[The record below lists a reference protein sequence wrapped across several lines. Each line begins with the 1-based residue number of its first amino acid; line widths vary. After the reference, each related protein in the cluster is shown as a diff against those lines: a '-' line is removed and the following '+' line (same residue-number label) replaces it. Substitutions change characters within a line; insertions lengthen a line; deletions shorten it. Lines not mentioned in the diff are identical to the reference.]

1 MNISNFLLIL
11 KARIK
16 IILLTFCI
24 TVLTAA
30 AVSLMMPKVYKA
42 STQIVLNYK
51 GTDPLT
57 GAAAP
62 AAQLP
67 GYMATQ
73 IDVVKNRGVALRVV
87 DELGL
92 VNNDKLKR
100 QFAQEDRGTQQIRDW
115 IAGRLVSKLEVSPLR
130 ESSVL
135 EIAFSG
141 EDPEFVAAIANGF
154 AKAYQGLSI
163 QLKVEPAQKA
173 AEYFGQQVTAFRNNL
188 EQAQTRLAKYRQEKG
203 ITSAD
208 ERLDVENT
216 RLNELSQQMVIAQS
230 AAIEAQSRG
239 RSATGNANDSP
250 DVAINPVVQ
259 GLKVEAARADSKLA
273 ELGQRL
279 GTSHP
284 QYEAAAAERNMIAGQ
299 LQNEIRRTSNSVAN
313 SAKIQQ
319 QREGELRSE
328 VAQQKEKVLELN
340 RTRDELALLQ
350 KDVESAQQALD
361 SVNQR
366 FSQTSIEGQ
375 SNQSDIAILSMAQP
389 PGSPNSPRIALNIL
403 LAVFLG
409 GLLGMGFGLIAEMM
423 DRRVRSSNDI
433 ANLLQVP
440 VVAVINKKPTVT
452 GLRLLPGQS
461 GKFFPSA

>member
-1 MNISNFLLIL
+1 MNISNFFLVL
-11 KARIK
+11 KARMK
-16 IILLTFCI
+16 IVLLTFFI
-24 TVLTAA
+24 TVMTAA
-30 AVSLMMPKVYKA
+30 VVSLMMPKVYKA

-57 GAAAP
+57 GTVAP

-73 IDVVKNRGVALRVV
+73 IDVVKNRGVALKVV

-92 VNNDKLKR
+92 AKDEGFKR
-100 QFAQEDRGTQQIRDW
+100 QFAQEDREHGQIRDW
-115 IAGRLVSKLEVSPLR
+115 LAGQLVGKLEVSPLQ

-141 EDPEFVAAIANGF
+141 DDPDFVAAVANGF
-154 AKAYQGLSI
+154 AKAYQNLSI

-173 AEYFGQQVTAFRNNL
+173 ADYFKQQVSVFRNNL
-188 EQAQTRLAKYRQEKG
+188 EQAQTKLAKYRQEKG

-208 ERLDVENT
+208 ERVDVEST
-216 RLNELSQQMVIAQS
+216 RLNELSQQMVVAQA
-230 AAIEAQSRG
+230 AAIEAKSRG
-239 RSATGNANDSP
+239 RSATGNAGESP
-250 DVAINPVVQ
+250 DVAINPVIQ
-259 GLKVEAARADSKLA
+259 NLKVEAAKADSKLA
-273 ELGQRL
+273 ELSQRL

-284 QYEAAAAERNMIAGQ
+284 QYEAAAAERNIIAAQ

-319 QREGELRSE
+319 QRENELRSE
-328 VAQQKEKVLELN
+328 VAQQKEKVLDLN

-375 SNQSDIAILSMAQP
+375 SNQSDIAILSLAQP
-389 PGSPNSPRIALNIL
+389 PAFPSSPRIALNIL
-403 LAVFLG
+403 LAIFLG
-409 GLLGMGFGLIAEMM
+409 GILGVGFGLIAEMM
-423 DRRVRSSNDI
+423 DRRVRSSNDVS
-433 ANLLQVP
+433 NLLQVP
-440 VVAVINKKPTVT
+440 VVALVNKKPTVT
-452 GLRLLPGQS
+452 GLRLLPGQH